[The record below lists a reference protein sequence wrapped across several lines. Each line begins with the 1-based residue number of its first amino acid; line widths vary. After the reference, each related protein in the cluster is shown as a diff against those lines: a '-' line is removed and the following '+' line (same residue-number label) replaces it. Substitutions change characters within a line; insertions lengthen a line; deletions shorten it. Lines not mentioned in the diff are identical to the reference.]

1 MTRECVVQ
9 VLADAGS
16 PRGILE
22 AVAKRVEHTC
32 LVCDPQLPLVT
43 SEPFRPHLSEAILAT
58 GSEKREQ
65 ASLRASRTY
74 PIDEPQKS
82 NSGQLRMYRHQPGRA
97 DGLETAPLL
106 LVLFDVYGND
116 IRCCIRYH
124 IRCGQWREFIK
135 ARPGEQAINGSQN
148 AASPFPVTGRSP

>member
-32 LVCDPQLPLVT
+32 LVCDPQFPLVT

-65 ASLRASRTY
+65 AGLLARRTY
-74 PIDEPQKS
+74 PMDEPEKS
-82 NSGQLRMYRHQPGRA
+82 NLGQLRMYRNQPGRA
-97 DGLETAPLL
+97 DGLGTGSLL
-106 LVLFDVYGND
+106 FVVFVVCGN
-116 IRCCIRYH
+116 IFRCCRLCH
-124 IRCGQWREFIK
+124 IC
-135 ARPGEQAINGSQN
+135 
-148 AASPFPVTGRSP
+148 